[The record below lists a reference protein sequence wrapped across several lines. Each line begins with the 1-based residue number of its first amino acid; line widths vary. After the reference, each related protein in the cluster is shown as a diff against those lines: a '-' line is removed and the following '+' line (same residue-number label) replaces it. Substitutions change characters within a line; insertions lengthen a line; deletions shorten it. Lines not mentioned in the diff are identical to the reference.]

1 MGEGDEAGY
10 LDPRGEIVRLEA
22 QIEQLG
28 ETLESTRKF
37 VAASR
42 VALVVGGVLLIVG
55 MLGVVRFDATMMI
68 AAMAAVLGGLVV
80 LGSNRSTANE
90 ARTQLAAAEA
100 RRAEL
105 ISTMELRVVSNR
117 PTLH

>member
-1 MGEGDEAGY
+1 MGEGDEVEY
-10 LDPRGEIVRLEA
+10 FNPRGEIVRLEA

-37 VAASR
+37 IVASR
-42 VALVVGGVLLIVG
+42 VALMVGGVLLIGG
-55 MLGVVRFDATMMI
+55 MLSVIRFDSTIMI
-68 AAMAAVLGGLVV
+68 ASPAAVLGGIVV
-80 LGSNRSTANE
+80 LGSNSSTANE

-105 ISTMELRVVSNR
+105 IGTIE
-117 PTLH
+117 HG